1 MTFTT
6 DKRVFMKVTTLQIVS
21 AAVFAFALLFGVQA
35 PASAQAACAPHA
47 EITKQLASGYSENPV
62 GIGLASNGAVV
73 EVFSS
78 SDGSSWTIIM
88 TMPNGVSCLVS
99 AGEYWESLPEV
110 SLGPRA

>member
-1 MTFTT
+1 MNFTI
-6 DKRVFMKVTTLQIVS
+6 DKRVFSKATTLQIVS
-21 AAVFAFALLFGVQA
+21 AVAFVFVLLFGFQA

-47 EITKQLASGYSENPV
+47 EVTKQLASGHSENPV

-88 TMPNGVSCLVS
+88 TMPNGMSCLVT

-110 SLGPRA
+110 SQEPQA

>member
-6 DKRVFMKVTTLQIVS
+6 DKRVFLKVTALQIVS
-21 AAVFAFALLFGVQA
+21 AAVFVFALLIGFQA

-47 EITKQLASGYSENPV
+47 EVTKQLANGHSENPV
-62 GIGLASNGAVV
+62 GIGLANNGAVV

-88 TMPNGVSCLVS
+88 TMPNGMSCLVT

-110 SLGPRA
+110 RQGPQA